1 MASAEQRC
9 VFSLCADETVT
20 AGLREVS
27 GLLGHPE
34 PPLLSANTSS
44 EDVGSMKTASAVEV
58 SDKMFCSACRCHF
71 ESREEQMEHYKL
83 DWHRFNLRQ
92 RLEGRSVVTVE
103 EFEKKTGT
111 GDISSISGS
120 DSDSEDGDLGDEVG
134 PEETDSALDTDQ
146 STCRHSTKAVFQNMQ
161 GQFLSLYRCVLQN
174 KKDNEED
181 LVSSL
186 LKISNNTVW
195 VILMTGG
202 GHFAGAVFKG
212 KEIVQHKTFHRY
224 TVRAKR
230 GTAQGLR
237 DSQNRSHA
245 PKSAGAALR
254 RYNEAALH
262 KDIHDLLESWAEY
275 LKEASAI
282 FLRAPSYNKTIF
294 LGGRGA
300 PLDKKDQRV
309 RVLPFATRRATFR
322 EIQHV
327 FDLLSTLHVYQKDTE
342 ISSIFSLSKRVWK
355 KKTPKPVS
363 HPVPNINDGEEGK
376 EESSGEE
383 DSGMLETVEETL
395 GTLDLREHEVQL
407 NKKKRRKRKEKR
419 EDSSNR
425 EIITEE
431 KVDDK
436 LLEEGELEG
445 EDDSKET
452 QRKSKSRRKPKGKK
466 RQPEEEKVD
475 ESWEYSL
482 RDALYTA
489 CKTGDIQS
497 LLTLLQ
503 LPEDQEEEKDR
514 EEKNTTSRVSCLL
527 NKPIDSAGF
536 TLLHVA
542 SAAGQKSVIRLLMD
556 EGSDPANKDKKGQ
569 TPYGVAPEK
578 DTRDT
583 FRKYMAEHPH
593 KYDYTKAQVPGPLT
607 EEIESKKAEKKK
619 AQKAARKQREK
630 EQKEEKLKK
639 QQEEEEKRR
648 FIALSDREK
657 RALAAERRLAEHM
670 ATTGVSLT
678 TIRRCFQCGESLLGK
693 IPFEYLDYSFCSP
706 RCVQAHRKA
715 NAAARP

>member
-1 MASAEQRC
+1 MACPEQRC

-27 GLLGHPE
+27 GLMGHPE
-34 PPLLSANTSS
+34 PPQPSAIASS
-44 EDVGSMKTASAVEV
+44 EDVGSMKTSSAGEV
-58 SDKMFCSACRCHF
+58 SDRMFCLTCQCPF
-71 ESREEQMEHYKL
+71 DSREEQMEHYKL
-83 DWHRFNLRQ
+83 DWHRFNLKQ
-92 RLEGRSVVTVE
+92 RLEGISVVTVE

-120 DSDSEDGDLGDEVG
+120 DSDSEDDEVG

-146 STCRHSTKAVFQNMQ
+146 STRRLSTKVVFQNMQ
-161 GQFLSLYRCVLQN
+161 GQYLSLYRCVLQ
-174 KKDNEED
+174 KKKTQENEDD

-186 LKISNNTVW
+186 LKISNNTIW

-262 KDIHDLLESWAEY
+262 KDVHDILESWAEY

-294 LGGRGA
+294 LGRGA

-309 RVLPFATRRATFR
+309 RELPFATRRATFR
-322 EIQHV
+322 EIQRV
-327 FDLLSTLHVYQKDTE
+327 FDLLSTLHIYQKDTE
-342 ISSIFSLSKRVWK
+342 ISSIFSPSKRVWK

-363 HPVPNINDGEEGK
+363 HPVPNINVPTEGEEGK

-395 GTLDLREHEVQL
+395 STLELREHEVQL

-425 EIITEE
+425 EITEE
-431 KVDDK
+431 KADDK
-436 LLEEGELEG
+436 ILEEGELEG
-445 EDDSKET
+445 EDESKET
-452 QRKSKSRRKPKGKK
+452 QRKSKSRRKPKGRKH
-466 RQPEEEKVD
+466 QPEE
-475 ESWEYSL
+475 
-482 RDALYTA
+482 
-489 CKTGDIQS
+489 
-497 LLTLLQ
+497 
-503 LPEDQEEEKDR
+503 EDQEEEKDG
-514 EEKNTTSRVSCLL
+514 EERNAKENPTSRVSCLL

-556 EGSDPANKDKKGQ
+556 EGSDPASKDKKGQ
-569 TPYGVAPEK
+569 TPYGVAAEK
-578 DTRDT
+578 DTRNT
-583 FRKYMAEHPH
+583 FRKYMAEHPQ

-630 EQKEEKLKK
+630 EQKEEQLKK

-648 FIALSDREK
+648 FTALSDREK

-670 ATTGVSLT
+670 ATTGVTLT

>member
-1 MASAEQRC
+1 
-9 VFSLCADETVT
+9 
-20 AGLREVS
+20 
-27 GLLGHPE
+27 
-34 PPLLSANTSS
+34 
-44 EDVGSMKTASAVEV
+44 
-58 SDKMFCSACRCHF
+58 
-71 ESREEQMEHYKL
+71 MEHYKL

-92 RLEGRSVVTVE
+92 RLEGSSVVTVE
-103 EFEKKTGT
+103 EFERKTGT

-120 DSDSEDGDLGDEVG
+120 DSDSEDGDEVG
-134 PEETDSALDTDQ
+134 AEETDSALDTDQ
-146 STCRHSTKAVFQNMQ
+146 STRRLSTKAVFQNTQ
-161 GQFLSLYRCVLQN
+161 GQYLSLYRCVLQN

-186 LKISNNTVW
+186 LKLSNNTIW

-212 KEIVQHKTFHRY
+212 KEIMQHKTFHRY

-262 KDIHDLLESWAEY
+262 KDIHELIESWAEY
-275 LKEASAI
+275 LKDACAI
-282 FLRAPSYNKTIF
+282 FLRAQSYNKSMF
-294 LGGRGA
+294 FGGRGA
-300 PLDKKDQRV
+300 PLDKKDRRV

-322 EIQHV
+322 EIQRV
-327 FDLLSTLHVYQKDTE
+327 FNLLSTLHVYQKDTD
-342 ISSIFSLSKRVWK
+342 ISSIFSPSKRVWK

-363 HPVPNINDGEEGK
+363 HPVPNINVPTEEDEGK
-376 EESSGEE
+376 EESSEEE
-383 DSGMLETVEETL
+383 DEGMLETVEETL
-395 GTLDLREHEVQL
+395 GTLDLREHEVLL

-425 EIITEE
+425 EITEE
-431 KVDDK
+431 QADDE
-436 LLEEGELEG
+436 LLEEGG
-445 EDDSKET
+445 EDSKET
-452 QRKSKSRRKPKGKK
+452 QRKSKSRRKPKDKK
-466 RQPEEEKVD
+466 RQAEEEEVD

-482 RDALYTA
+482 RDTLYTA

-497 LLTLLQ
+497 LRTLLQ
-503 LPEDQEEEKDR
+503 LPEDQEEEKNGEERNR
-514 EEKNTTSRVSCLL
+514 ENRSSSVSSRLL

-542 SAAGQKSVIRLLMD
+542 SAAGQKSVIRLLLD
-556 EGSDPANKDKKGQ
+556 EGSDPANQDKKGQ

-578 DTRDT
+578 DTRNT
-583 FRKYMAEHPH
+583 FRKYMAEHPQ

-607 EEIESKKAEKKK
+607 EETESKKAEKKK

-630 EQKEEKLKK
+630 EQKEEKLK
-639 QQEEEEKRR
+639 QQLEEEEKRR

-657 RALAAERRLAEHM
+657 RALAAERRLAT
-670 ATTGVSLT
+670 AGVTLT

-693 IPFEYLDYSFCSP
+693 IPFEYLNYSFCSP

-715 NAAARP
+715 NP